1 MNRQSIHAI
10 RLAIVLAAAVGLAV
24 LSPGVAFAG
33 GNGATASGGPLIIH
47 DCQDDGTTTL
57 CYDVVSEYHSVC
69 TPAGGCNI
77 EQNYRSECGTV
88 TDDATQAVLF
98 HGCTY
103 NEHFQIHTDETGAV
117 QVLHFGS
124 VNVITVGGV
133 TECFTFDY
141 HESRGVVQYDRFVP
155 TAC

>member
-1 MNRQSIHAI
+1 MNRHAI
-10 RLAIVLAAAVGLAV
+10 RFAFVLTTVFGLAL
-24 LSPGVAFAG
+24 LSPGAIFAG
-33 GNGATASGGPLIIH
+33 GNGATASGGPLVIH

-69 TPAGGCNI
+69 TPTGGCNI
-77 EQNYRSECGTV
+77 QQNYRSECGTV

-103 NEHFQIHTDETGAV
+103 NEHFQVHTDETGAV
-117 QVLHFGS
+117 QVLHFSG
-124 VNVITVGGV
+124 VNTITYLGV
-133 TECFTFDY
+133 TDCFTIQY
-141 HESRGVVQYDRFVP
+141 HESHGVVQYERFIV